1 MNCPYIALFRYPI
14 LISSSLSLN
23 VSKTFCLIFWC
34 VSCVRC
40 GSLETISKASVR
52 ACLRIGKSLM
62 RSLIFNS
69 GSPCW
74 RVPKNSPGPLSL
86 KSISAILNPSQVL
99 VIIFS
104 LSRASLVLGFPKS
117 RQYDCSLPLP
127 IRPRSWWSW
136 ASPNRSAFWPSLSS
150 GVGLR

>member
-1 MNCPYIALFRYPI
+1 MLTN
-14 LISSSLSLN
+14 SNLSLK

-40 GSLETISKASVR
+40 GSLETISKASAR
-52 ACLRIGKSLM
+52 ACLSMGKSLM
-62 RSLIFNS
+62 RSLILNS

-74 RVPKNSPGPLSL
+74 RVPKNSPGTLSL
-86 KSISAILNPSQVL
+86 KSIFAILNPSQVL
-99 VIIFS
+99 VIIFN

-117 RQYDCSLPLP
+117 RQYGCSLPLP

-136 ASPNRSAFWPSLSS
+136 TWDGSHLKS
-150 GVGLR
+150 